1 MIERVTE
8 WPRRGRACEIM
19 EGSEMSENTVSATAP
34 AITIAPEVTELVT
47 GSLLPRNSVGEASV
61 DFYRAALESAGVD
74 PESLSFAEVVEVTR
88 RLYGPSA
95 DYRRD
100 RADIAKAAKEAER
113 AAAKAK
119 RDAERA
125 KRAEAEIA
133 KIEARL
139 AALKG

>member
-19 EGSEMSENTVSATAP
+19 EGSEMSENTVAAAP
-34 AITIAPEVTELVT
+34 AIEIAAEVVELVS
-47 GSLLPRNSVGEASV
+47 GSLAPRNSVGEASV
-61 DFYRAALESAGVD
+61 DFYRAALEAAGKD
-74 PESLSFAEVVEVTR
+74 PESLTFAEVVEVTR

-100 RADIAKAAKEAER
+100 RADVAKAAKEAER
-113 AAAKAK
+113 AAVKAK

-139 AALKG
+139 ANLKKG